1 MSIEWKKTT
10 CSYCGLGCGLMVG
23 LDGGKLVD
31 IKGMKGHPV
40 NDGRICILPAN
51 YTPVFEAEGRL
62 SDPMIR
68 SDGKLTTV
76 KWNEAINHVAVGLK
90 NIVDKHGP
98 NSIALHMGATCFNEE
113 YYIANKFMKAA
124 IGTNNIE
131 CTTRLCMSSSAM
143 GFVSTIGADAPPA
156 CYDDVEEAD
165 LLFIAGNNMAVS
177 VPAIF
182 ARVCAAKKENGTKV
196 IVVDPRRTDTA
207 AIADIHLQILPG
219 TDVALNNA
227 LAHVLFEEGYVDEE
241 AVGEYASG
249 LSDLKDLL
257 KEYTPLRAFEIT
269 GCPEDQI
276 REAARLIGSSKT
288 MLVFWFQGYN
298 HSTQAVFKNN
308 TLHNL
313 WLLTDNF
320 CRPGAGPLSITGESN
335 ALGNRWMGGLSHLLP
350 GMRTVVNPQHRQEL
364 SDFWKIPLEKIQPA
378 PGRSIIEM
386 IEGLH
391 SGKVRA
397 LWVISS
403 NPAASLPNSKWVREG
418 LSKAELIIVQDI
430 FHPTETS
437 MMADVV
443 LAGAHWFEK
452 TGTFI
457 SSERRIELVDKIIDS
472 YGNVKPDYDIICRV
486 AQAMG
491 FENEFQYASSEE
503 VFEELKT
510 ITKGQICDM
519 NGVTYERL
527 RNGVG
532 PQLPCPDSEHSGTVR
547 LFTDRQ
553 FPRPDGRAALLP
565 RKYIPPSESPDEEYP
580 YVLITGKLPWHFNTR
595 TRTGRVSS
603 LESKAPD
610 NFVEINPVNASQLGI
625 VEGEEVEVASRR
637 GAVSGAVRITD
648 SMLPNTIFMP
658 MHFGNALKVGDG
670 RLANL
675 LTNHVCDLHS
685 KQPEYKYSVVKIS
698 KIDQT

>member
-1 MSIEWKKTT
+1 
-10 CSYCGLGCGLMVG
+10 MVG

-68 SDGKLTTV
+68 RDGKLTTV

-196 IVVDPRRTDTA
+196 IVVDPRRTETA

-276 REAARLIGSSKT
+276 REAARLIGSSKA

-397 LWVISS
+397 LWIISS

-510 ITKGQICDM
+510 ITKGQICDI
-519 NGVTYERL
+519 NNVTYERL